1 MSSLSC
7 TLPKSSR
14 LLSKAPMKRLD
25 PIAFPGFL
33 PFACWNSKSSSYG
46 PRDNVCPC
54 PFSEKDQFPS
64 LSLNAKENDRV
75 NPGPMDVTPLF
86 GSMVEPVLVLIV
98 AVSPPTGMA
107 DSLVKSIKT
116 STISSS
122 SSSISI
128 LTDCRNA
135 VNEPAVT
142 ICSSVT
148 GPTYPSYT
156 VLHFK
161 FKRVSLGKD
170 QSTAATV

>member
-1 MSSLSC
+1 MSSLSW
-7 TLPKSSR
+7 TFPKSSR
-14 LLSKAPMKRLD
+14 SLSKAPMKRLE
-25 PIAFPGFL
+25 PIAFPGLL
-33 PFACWNSKSSSYG
+33 PFACWNSKSTSYG
-46 PRDNVCPC
+46 PRDSVCPC
-54 PFSEKDQFPS
+54 PLSEKDQFPS
-64 LSLNAKENDRV
+64 LSLNAKENERV
-75 NPGPMDVTPLF
+75 NPGPIEVTPLV
-86 GSMVEPVLVLIV
+86 GSIVEPVLVLIV

-107 DSLVKSIKT
+107 DSLVSSIET

-128 LTDCRNA
+128 RTDWRYA

-142 ICSSVT
+142 ICSSVIA
-148 GPTYPSYT
+148 PTYPSYT